1 MGLDRKLN
9 AYIVLL
15 HIPLFTGTA
24 KHFFRNKDPLVINIF
39 EKYLVKL
46 NDCMTLKILRLLL
59 TDYKISL
66 TIIRPLKNL
75 KEDSFDHSLLE

>member
-1 MGLDRKLN
+1 MGLDRKLS

-15 HIPLFTGTA
+15 PIPLFTGTA
-24 KHFFRNKDPLVINIF
+24 KHFFFGNKDPHVINIF

-46 NDCMTLKILRLLL
+46 NNCITLKILRLLL

-66 TIIRPLKNL
+66 TIIWPLK
-75 KEDSFDHSLLE
+75 KFERR